1 MSSILQNYEKVKKA
15 VDNCESTRDAL
26 HYLGLRSAGG
36 NYDAFKKA
44 CSKFGLE
51 QPIGLGAKVDQL
63 RKLAEK
69 NTIPL
74 EQILVENS
82 TYLNRAG
89 IKQKLYKADLLKE
102 ECYKCGLGP
111 IWNDKPITLQLEH
124 INGVFNDNRIENL
137 SILCPNCHS
146 QTETFCGK
154 RKAYGLKK
162 EDNSYSKPNNC
173 LDCENAIPK
182 TSIRCYKC
190 EAKYRIKTNIYSQ
203 IDWPPLEELIEEV
216 KTTSYVATAKR
227 LGVSDNAVRKH
238 IKRRL

>member
-1 MSSILQNYEKVKKA
+1 MSSILQNYEKVKEA

-44 CSKFGLE
+44 CNKFGLE
-51 QPIGLGAKVDQL
+51 QPIGLGISIDQL

-69 NTIPL
+69 NTVPL
-74 EQILVENS
+74 EEILIENS
-82 TYLNRAG
+82 SYLNRAG
-89 IKQKLYKADLLKE
+89 IKQKLYKIDLLKE

-111 IWNDKPITLQLEH
+111 IWNGKPITLQLEH
-124 INGVFNDNRIENL
+124 INGIYNDNRIENL

-146 QTETFCGK
+146 QTDTFCGK

-162 EDNSYSKPNNC
+162 EDNSCYKPKNC
-173 LDCENAIPK
+173 LDCDDAITK
-182 TSIRCYKC
+182 TSIRCHKC
-190 EAKYRIKTNIYSQ
+190 ASKFRLQTGADCKIE
-203 IDWPPLEELIEEV
+203 WPSVVDLILEV

-238 IKRRL
+238 IKRRA